1 MLNKWLIC
9 SPDSWYVRKAK
20 NTLFVVCI
28 VFSVQLVSYTTVDTR
43 EMKKVS
49 VAGTGRNVKVYCR
62 VFMGVE

>member
-28 VFSVQLVSYTTVDTR
+28 VFVFVCVVFSVQLVSYTTVDTR

-49 VAGTGRNVKVYCR
+49 VAGAGRL
-62 VFMGVE
+62 